1 MEKEAGKHA
10 GMDAEIRQERG
21 IYAVYAGG
29 KHYASCDS
37 YREAQEELAEIRKAP
52 HAGTETPGAQKI
64 NQLQYTG
71 TQGKLQGEKRRTQ
84 WQGFTKSCRR

>member
-37 YREAQEELAEIRKAP
+37 YREAQEELAEIRKAHNEKDGYSIQHP
-52 HAGTETPGAQKI
+52 KGEI
-64 NQLQYTG
+64 NH
-71 TQGKLQGEKRRTQ
+71 EN
-84 WQGFTKSCRR
+84 

>member
-37 YREAQEELAEIRKAP
+37 YREAHEELAEIRKAP
-52 HAGTETPGAQKI
+52 HEGTAIPGAHNKKANYSIQDCREKC
-64 NQLQYTG
+64 NR
-71 TQGKLQGEKRRTQ
+71 QGGKNGKAL
-84 WQGFTKSCRR
+84 